1 MEVTAALTVL
11 SKDDI
16 AKVQQALE
24 SYNKTGSV
32 GSIAWIALYWGPE
45 GECPGIP

>member
-11 SKDDI
+11 NKDSGI

-24 SYNKTGSV
+24 RYNQNGSI
-32 GSIAWIALYWGPE
+32 GSIAWKALYWGPE
-45 GECPGIP
+45 G